1 MHSYIFIISQNV
13 KAETISN
20 SELFDKVD
28 HWGVNFGVD
37 YTDTLNENEKKRAIE
52 RLSIY
57 FSLHAP
63 EGNCNRYAIS
73 ISSERQVEMLHS
85 IHQKLLRNLSK
96 FEREINLPSGVNHAQ
111 FYLQNLAR
119 IATGMED
126 EFIFFNVDDEGLY
139 TLQDIT
145 VFEMT
150 SNAKYYVI
158 DAFDYHF

>member
-37 YTDTLNENEKKRAIE
+37 YTDTLNKNEKKRAIE
-52 RLSIY
+52 CLLIY
-57 FSLHAP
+57 FNLHAP

-73 ISSERQVEMLHS
+73 ISSERQVEMLQD
-85 IHQKLLRNLSK
+85 IHQKLLRNLAK
-96 FEREINLPSGVNHAQ
+96 FEEELNLPSGVNHAQ

-119 IATGMED
+119 IATGTED
-126 EFIFFNVDDEGLY
+126 EFIFFNLDDECLY
-139 TLQDIT
+139 TVQDFA
-145 VFEMT
+145 VFEMA

>member
-1 MHSYIFIISQNV
+1 MHSNIYLISQNT

-20 SELFDKVD
+20 SELFDKVN
-28 HWGVNFGVD
+28 HLGVNFGVD

-52 RLSIY
+52 CLKIY
-57 FSLHAP
+57 FDIHAP
-63 EGNCNRYAIS
+63 KDDCNRYAIS
-73 ISSERQVEMLHS
+73 ISSERQVEMLQD
-85 IHQKLLRNLSK
+85 IHKKLLRNLSK
-96 FEREINLPSGVNHAQ
+96 FEGEINLPSGVNHAQ

-126 EFIFFNVDDEGLY
+126 EFIFFNLDDKGLY
-139 TLQDIT
+139 TLQDFA
-145 VFEMT
+145 VFEMA

>member
-1 MHSYIFIISQNV
+1 MHSNIYIISQNS

-20 SELFDKVD
+20 SELFDIVD
-28 HWGVNFGVD
+28 HWDINFGVD

-52 RLSIY
+52 SLKSY
-57 FSLHAP
+57 FDIQIPSDD
-63 EGNCNRYAIS
+63 CDRYAIS

-96 FEREINLPSGVNHAQ
+96 LEGEINLPSGVNHAQ

-126 EFIFFNVDDEGLY
+126 EFIFFNLDDEGLY
-139 TLQDIT
+139 TLQDFA
-145 VFEMT
+145 VFEMA